1 MGFGVKLPLWP
12 CFSWLLKAHVEAS
25 VEFSILLSGVVVK
38 FGALGL
44 YRSLLLQ
51 GDPVGAYLTL
61 ACGTVAIVEATLR
74 IISQRD
80 LKRIVALTTVIE
92 MNWLAV
98 CIGLGGV
105 LFDQIGAFLLVAHSL
120 TTAGEF
126 YSVECVYRR
135 FGSRDLGVVSGV
147 AFAAPLLF
155 GCLFLT
161 TLITIGFPASSLFA
175 AKLLFLA
182 GVAQLSLGLCL
193 FFTFWFVLVLPV
205 AFIRV

>member
-1 MGFGVKLPLWP
+1 
-12 CFSWLLKAHVEAS
+12 
-25 VEFSILLSGVVVK
+25 
-38 FGALGL
+38 
-44 YRSLLLQ
+44 LLQ
-51 GDPVGAYLTL
+51 GEPAGAYFVL
-61 ACGTVAIVEATLR
+61 ACGTIAIIEATLR
-74 IISQRD
+74 VVSQRD

-92 MNWLAV
+92 MNWLAI
-98 CIGLGGV
+98 CIGLGGA

-161 TLITIGFPASSLFA
+161 TLVTIGFPASSLFA
-175 AKLLFLA
+175 AKLLFLT
-182 GVAQLSLGLCL
+182 GLAQLSLGLCV
-193 FFTFWFVLVLPV
+193 FYTFWFVLVLPV
-205 AFIRV
+205 AFLRVWLPVWFGQPQAAYRVFDLTGRELSLLSLTLAGGVALGLQPTLVLGF